1 MSRAA
6 VPTITITYLPSGA
19 AQVVTTYGPLLSRAR
34 GAWAVGAP
42 VWLAGLYDR
51 SHRVGLHGPRLAV
64 VQQGV
69 TPLRVCD
76 ATAHRGDLARA
87 TVESRS
93 GWRGWNLHDARGDL
107 AGCIGIS
114 AAAMLDV
121 LGVLEVARATGAEQH
136 PEGGV
141 LVTVRVEHR
150 P

>member
-1 MSRAA
+1 MTAKT
-6 VPTITITYLPSGA
+6 PTITVTYHLSGVA
-19 AQVVTTYGPLLSRAR
+19 DVLAVWESHRAQAR
-34 GAWAVGAP
+34 GKWATGGP

-51 SHRVGLHGPRLAV
+51 SHRVGLHGSRLAV

-121 LGVLEVARATGAEQH
+121 LGVLEVARAAGAEQH

-150 P
+150 L